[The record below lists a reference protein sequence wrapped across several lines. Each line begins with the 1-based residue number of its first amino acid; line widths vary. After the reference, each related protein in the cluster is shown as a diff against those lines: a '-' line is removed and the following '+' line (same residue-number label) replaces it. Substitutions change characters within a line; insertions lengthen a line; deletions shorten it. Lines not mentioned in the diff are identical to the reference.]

1 MTALWISLGI
11 IGGIIVLVLLGAFI
25 SFMMAFYSPKRK
37 KLSDDEFDLP
47 FGDNYEPYYD
57 DMKKLMKEYREME
70 REEGVKVSIRSR
82 DGLTL
87 YGTYFGGIENA
98 PVEIMLHGY
107 RGTPERDMCG
117 GVRRAREIGHN
128 ALLIEQRAC
137 GDSDGRVITF
147 GIKERFDC
155 LDWVN
160 FVIEKF
166 GSEVKIILTG
176 ISMGAA
182 TVIMA
187 TGEGLPKNVVGVL
200 ADCGYTS
207 PSEIIKKVV
216 KNMKLPV
223 CIFYPL
229 LKLGA
234 RIFGG
239 FNLEET
245 SPLEAI
251 KKCSVPI
258 MIIHGEADKFVP
270 CEMSKRLY
278 EACPSKKIL
287 LTVPSAGHGL
297 SFLIN
302 PELYFEK
309 LDKFTA
315 LMGV

>member
-11 IGGIIVLVLLGAFI
+11 IGGIIALVLLGAFI
-25 SFMMAFYSPKRK
+25 SFMMAFYSPKSK
-37 KLSDDEFDLP
+37 KLAEDEFDLP

-57 DMKKLMKEYREME
+57 DMKKLMKEYREMKS
-70 REEGVKVSIRSR
+70 EEGESVSIRSR

-87 YGTYFGGIENA
+87 RGTFFGGIENG

-128 ALLIEQRAC
+128 ALLIDQRAC
-137 GDSDGRVITF
+137 GDSDGKVITF

-166 GSEVKIILTG
+166 GSDVKIILTG

-187 TGEGLPKNVVGVL
+187 AGEGLPKNVVGVL

-216 KNMKLPV
+216 KKMKLPV

-229 LKLGA
+229 LKIGA
-234 RIFGG
+234 RIFGK

-245 SPLEAI
+245 SSLEKV
-251 KKCSVPI
+251 KKCSVPL
-258 MIIHGEADKFVP
+258 MLVHGEADKFVP

-278 EACPSKKIL
+278 EACTSPKIL
-287 LTVPSAGHGL
+287 LTIPNAGHGL

-309 LDKFTA
+309 LEKFTE
-315 LMGV
+315 LIGV